1 MLSQISDHFPQFLVI
16 INTTVDYRHCTL
28 FQYDY
33 SKFVE
38 SSFVNDFTG
47 LSWDFLNETTL
58 NIKSKFG
65 TLYEEVQE
73 TACVPLKKSPLK
85 QLKLRSKLWI
95 DSHIPGFSLGCICM
109 GGGGICPPPY
119 GGTSAVGHSITGGIH
134 EGDIDLLGDLILIVR
149 LYHKLKVLLL
159 LSCNYT
165 MQFIGYDFIKT
176 R

>member
-38 SSFVNDFTG
+38 SSFINDFTG

-58 NIKSKFG
+58 NINCKFD
-65 TLYEEVQE
+65 TLYEKVHE
-73 TACVPLKKSPLK
+73 TACVPLKKSPPK
-85 QLKLRSKLWI
+85 QLKLRSKPWI
-95 DSHIPGFSLGCICM
+95 DFHIPGLSLGRIRM
-109 GGGGICPPPY
+109 GGGICPPY
-119 GGTSAVGHSITGGIH
+119 GGQVQRDKTLLGGFMR
-134 EGDIDLLGDLILIVR
+134 GDIDLLGGPNFDR

-165 MQFIGYDFIKT
+165 MQLIH
-176 R
+176 RL

>member
-16 INTTVDYRHCTL
+16 INTTVYYRHRTL

-38 SSFVNDFTG
+38 SSFINDFTG

-58 NIKSKFG
+58 NINSKFD
-65 TLYEEVQE
+65 TLYEKVHE
-73 TACVPLKKSPLK
+73 TACVPLKKSPPK
-85 QLKLRSKLWI
+85 QLKLRSKPWI
-95 DSHIPGFSLGCICM
+95 DFHIPGFSLGCICM
-109 GGGGICPPPY
+109 GGGEFVPPPY
-119 GGTSAVGHSITGGIH
+119 GGTSAVGQSVTGGIH
-134 EGDIDLLGDLILIVR
+134 EGRHRPVGGPNFDR

-165 MQFIGYDFIKT
+165 MQLIGYDFIKT
-176 R
+176 H